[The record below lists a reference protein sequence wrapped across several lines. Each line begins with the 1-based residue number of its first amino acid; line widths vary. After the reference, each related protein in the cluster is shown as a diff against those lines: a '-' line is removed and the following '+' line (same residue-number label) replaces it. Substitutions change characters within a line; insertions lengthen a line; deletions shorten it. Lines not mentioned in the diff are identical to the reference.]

1 MQPWPPGYTWISSK
15 HKMKIYRLSQA
26 GRVRAGLLL
35 ATLAVIALYSAR
47 KALGLWGGAS
57 AKSSDPSL
65 LGLNLNTTAPAFFLS
80 LIALGCLAAAWY
92 VVVEMLSE
100 VRLDDSGILLCAP
113 GYRLF
118 YRWNEISAIDVLQ
131 EPEEDAPA
139 TLRVVALP
147 SDAGTGGP
155 GVSLEDAD
163 LDIDEEPDDIAV
175 FLSEADLRENRQLR
189 RRKLQARRR
198 HFAAILA
205 RATRPDGRALTPWLR
220 LLYPQARR
228 PDRLLLYPTLE
239 DRPALIAEIEQRLG
253 QA

>member
-1 MQPWPPGYTWISSK
+1 
-15 HKMKIYRLSQA
+15 MKTYRLSRA

-47 KALGLWGGAS
+47 KALGLWGGVS
-57 AKSSDPSL
+57 AKPSDPTL
-65 LGLNLNTTAPAFFLS
+65 FGLNLNTTVPAIFLS
-80 LIALGCLAAAWY
+80 LIALGCLATAWY

-100 VRLDDSGILLCAP
+100 VRLDDSGILLNAP

-139 TLRVVALP
+139 TLRVASLP
-147 SDAGTGGP
+147 SDSGAAGQ
-155 GVSLEDAD
+155 GVPLDEAD
-163 LDIDEEPDDIAV
+163 LDVDEEPDDIAV

-198 HFAAILA
+198 HFAAVLA
-205 RATRPDGRALTPWLR
+205 RATRPDGRALTPWFR
-220 LLYPQARR
+220 VFYPQARR

-239 DRPALIAEIEQRLG
+239 DRPALIAEIERRLG

>member
-1 MQPWPPGYTWISSK
+1 
-15 HKMKIYRLSQA
+15 MKVYRLSRA

-35 ATLAVIALYSAR
+35 LALAVIALYSGR
-47 KALGLWGGAS
+47 KAMGLWSGAS
-57 AKSSDPSL
+57 AKPSDPNL
-65 LGLNLNTTAPAFFLS
+65 MGVNLNTTVPAFFLT
-80 LIALGCLAAAWY
+80 LLALGCLAVAWY

-100 VRLDDSGILLCAP
+100 IHLDNSGILLHAP

-139 TLRVVALP
+139 ILRVSVP
-147 SDAGTGGP
+147 AGTDLP
-155 GVSLEDAD
+155 GSPPVPPID
-163 LDIDEEPDDIAV
+163 LDEDDDEEPDEVAA

-189 RRKLQARRR
+189 RRKAKERRR
-198 HFAAILA
+198 QFAVMRA
-205 RATRPDGRALTPWLR
+205 RCTRPDGRALSPWLR

-239 DRPALIAEIEQRLG
+239 DRPALIAEIEQRLA

>member
-1 MQPWPPGYTWISSK
+1 
-15 HKMKIYRLSQA
+15 MKIYRLSRA

-35 ATLAVIALYSAR
+35 FTLAVIAVYSAR

-57 AKSSDPSL
+57 AKASDPTL
-65 LGLNLNTTAPAFFLS
+65 LGVNLNTTVPAFFLS
-80 LIALGCLAAAWY
+80 LVALGCLATAWY

-100 VRLDDSGILLCAP
+100 IHLDNSGILLHAP

-139 TLRVVALP
+139 TLRIALP
-147 SDAGTGGP
+147 TDGAIP
-155 GVSLEDAD
+155 GAAVDD
-163 LDIDEEPDDIAV
+163 TDMDDDEEPDAVAV

-198 HFAAILA
+198 QFAAIRA
-205 RATRPDGRALTPWLR
+205 RCTRPDGRELNPWLR

-239 DRPALIAEIEQRLG
+239 DRPALIAEIEQRLA